1 MPIFAYRATTMEG
14 VISEGVI
21 DALDERIAVE
31 RLRNTGVIPLEIKA
45 PADRGLGRRISLRT
59 SKADLVS
66 FTAEL
71 STLLAAGLT
80 LEAGLNIL
88 SEISEHRGMKEVA
101 RSLLKSIRGGVPFSD
116 SLQKHPDVFPRLYI
130 NMVRAGEA
138 GGVLGVVLERL
149 NEFLESAKELKD
161 HVISAM
167 IYPTIL
173 VATGGVSIILLLTF
187 VLPRFSVIFAE
198 LGSSLPFSTQVLL
211 AASELLKSYGWVFL
225 ILIGAGWV
233 ILRHYIASEGGRY
246 RWDGLKLMLLGDVVR
261 KLETARFC
269 RTLGT
274 LLASGVPLLQALNN
288 AREVI
293 GNRVIAVA
301 IEAVS
306 KGAKEGRGVS
316 DPLSRAGVF
325 PAMALSMIKVG
336 EETGTLEKML
346 LQVAVIY
353 EKSMKQA
360 VKRFMSLLEPVMI
373 LVMGL
378 VIGFIVISMLLAV
391 FSISDIPL

>member
-1 MPIFAYRATTMEG
+1 MPIFAYRSTTMEG
-14 VISEGVI
+14 AISEGVI
-21 DALDERIAVE
+21 DAPDKKAAIE
-31 RLRNTGVIPLEIKA
+31 RLRNTGMIPLEIKA
-45 PADRGLGRRISLRT
+45 PAEQGFRRRLGLLTR
-59 SKADLVS
+59 KVDLVS

-80 LEAGLNIL
+80 LDVGLNVL
-88 SEISEHRGMKEVA
+88 SEISENKGMKEIVQ
-101 RSLLKSIRGGVPFSD
+101 SLLKSIRGGVSFSEA
-116 SLQKHPDVFPRLYI
+116 LQKHPDVFPRLYI

-138 GGVLGVVLERL
+138 GGVLDVILERL
-149 NEFLESAKELKD
+149 NEFLESSKELKD
-161 HVISAM
+161 NVMSAM

-173 VATGGVSIILLLTF
+173 LVTGGVSIILLLTF

-198 LGSSLPFSTQVLL
+198 LGSSLPLSTRIILS
-211 AASELLKSYGWVFL
+211 ASEMLKSHGWL
-225 ILIGAGWV
+225 ILILLFAGA
-233 ILRHYIASEGGRY
+233 ILFRRSIATEQGRY
-246 RWDGLKLMLLGDVVR
+246 RWDGLKLRLLEDVVE

-293 GNRVIAVA
+293 GNRVIAAA

-306 KGAKEGRGVS
+306 RGAKEGKGIY
-316 DPLSRAGVF
+316 DPLSRSGVF
-325 PAMALSMIKVG
+325 PQLALSMIKVG
-336 EETGTLEKML
+336 EETGTLDKML
-346 LQVAVIY
+346 LQVAVTY
-353 EKSMKQA
+353 EKSLRQA

-373 LVMGL
+373 LIMGM

-391 FSISDIPL
+391 FSISDVPL

>member
-1 MPIFAYRATTMEG
+1 MPIFAYRSTTMEG
-14 VISEGVI
+14 TVAEGVI
-21 DALDERIAVE
+21 EAADEKAAIE
-31 RLRNTGVIPLEIKA
+31 RLKNSGVIPLRVEA
-45 PADRGLGRRISLRT
+45 PVERGFRARVRFTKHKG
-59 SKADLVS
+59 DLLAFS
-66 FTAEL
+66 AEL
-71 STLLAAGLT
+71 SALLAAGLP
-80 LEAGLNIL
+80 LDRCLNIL
-88 SEISEHRGMKEVA
+88 SEISGQRGMKEIVQ
-101 RSLLKSIRGGVPFSD
+101 SLLKSIRGGISLSD
-116 SLQKHPDVFPRLYI
+116 SLQKHPGTFPRFYV

-138 GGVLGVVLERL
+138 GGVLDVVLDRL
-149 NEFLESAKELKD
+149 NEFLESSKELKD

-198 LGSSLPFSTQVLL
+198 LGSSLPLSTQILL
-211 AASELLKSYGWVFL
+211 TASELLKSYGWIGL
-225 ILIGAGWV
+225 ILLFVAWFS
-233 ILRHYIASEGGRY
+233 LRNYIASEGGRY
-246 RWDGLKLMLLGDVVR
+246 RWDGLKLRLMEDVIR

-301 IEAVS
+301 VEAVS

-316 DPLSRAGVF
+316 EPLSRAGVF
-325 PAMALSMIKVG
+325 PPLAISMIKVG
-336 EETGTLEKML
+336 EETGTLDQML
-346 LQVAVIY
+346 IRVAHMY
-353 EKSMKQA
+353 EKSLKQA
-360 VKRFMSLLEPVMI
+360 VKRFMSLLEPIMI

-378 VIGFIVISMLLAV
+378 IIGFIVISMLLAV
-391 FSISDIPL
+391 FSISDIPI